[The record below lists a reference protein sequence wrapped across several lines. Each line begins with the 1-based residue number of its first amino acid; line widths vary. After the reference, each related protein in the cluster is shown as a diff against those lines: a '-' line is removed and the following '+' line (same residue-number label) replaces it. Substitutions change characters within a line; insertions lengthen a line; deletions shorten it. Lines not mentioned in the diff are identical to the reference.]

1 MARASKKAAAPP
13 DIPIVPF
20 ADQVAW
26 NKWLD
31 KHHTTSVGIWIRI
44 AKKGSGIPSVS
55 HPEALDVALCYGWI
69 DSQRKGYDEKTF
81 IQKFT
86 PRGARSIWS
95 VINRDKA
102 VALLESGKMMP
113 AGISEMERA
122 KKDGRWDAAYA
133 SQATIEIPPDLQ
145 AALDAN
151 PRAAKFFATLTSQNR
166 YAILFR
172 VHNAKRAETRA
183 RRIADFVAMLER
195 HETIH

>member
-95 VINRDKA
+95 VINRNKA

-145 AALDAN
+145 AALDAK
-151 PRAAKFFATLTSQNR
+151 PRAARFFATLTSQNR

>member
-145 AALDAN
+145 AALDAK
-151 PRAAKFFATLTSQNR
+151 PRAARFFATLTSQNR

>member
-1 MARASKKAAAPP
+1 MARAPKKTAVQT
-13 DIPIVPF
+13 DVPIVPF
-20 ADQVAW
+20 ADGVAW
-26 NKWLD
+26 SKWLD
-31 KHHTTSVGIWIRI
+31 EHHATSPGIWIRI

-55 HPEALDVALCYGWI
+55 HPEALETALCYGWI

-102 VALLESGKMMP
+102 IALLKSGKMTP

-133 SQATIEIPPDLQ
+133 SQSTMEVPPDLQ
-145 AALDAN
+145 AALDAK
-151 PRAAKFFATLTSQNR
+151 PRAAKFFTTLTSQNR

-172 VHNAKRAETRA
+172 IHNAKRAETRA
-183 RRIADFVAMLER
+183 KRIADFVAMLGR
-195 HETIH
+195 HETIY

>member
-1 MARASKKAAAPP
+1 MARASKKTAAPT
-13 DIPIVPF
+13 DVSIVPF

-31 KHHTTSVGIWIRI
+31 KHHATSVGIWIRI

-145 AALDAN
+145 AALDAK

-172 VHNAKRAETRA
+172 IHNAKRAETRA

>member
-1 MARASKKAAAPP
+1 MARAPKKIAVQA
-13 DIPIVPF
+13 DVPIVPF
-20 ADQVAW
+20 ADGAAW
-26 NKWLD
+26 SKWLD
-31 KHHTTSVGIWIRI
+31 EHHATSPGIWIRI

-55 HPEALDVALCYGWI
+55 HPEALETALCYGWI
-69 DSQRKGYDEKTF
+69 DSQRKGYDERTF

-102 VALLESGKMMP
+102 IALLKSGKMMP

-133 SQATIEIPPDLQ
+133 SQSTMEVPPDLQ
-145 AALDAN
+145 AALDAK
-151 PRAAKFFATLTSQNR
+151 PRAAKFFTTLTSQNR

-172 VHNAKRAETRA
+172 IHNAKRAETRA
-183 RRIADFVAMLER
+183 KRIADFVAMLGR
-195 HETIH
+195 HETIY

>member
-1 MARASKKAAAPP
+1 MPRASNRTAAPAE
-13 DIPIVPF
+13 IPIVPF
-20 ADQVAW
+20 ASQAVW

-31 KHHTTSVGIWIRI
+31 KHHATSPGIWIRI

-55 HPEALDVALCYGWI
+55 YPEALDVALCYGWI

-102 VALLESGKMMP
+102 LALLESGKMMP

-145 AALDAN
+145 AALDAK
-151 PRAAKFFATLTSQNR
+151 PRAAKFFTTLTSQNR

-172 VHNAKRAETRA
+172 IHNAKRAETRA
-183 RRIADFVAMLER
+183 KRIADFVAMLAR
-195 HETIH
+195 HETIY

>member
-1 MARASKKAAAPP
+1 MARASRKAVAQTE
-13 DIPIVPF
+13 IPIVPF
-20 ADQVAW
+20 ANQAAW
-26 NKWLD
+26 NRWLD
-31 KHHTTSVGIWIRI
+31 KHHTTSAGIWIRI

-95 VINRDKA
+95 VINRGKA

-122 KKDGRWDAAYA
+122 KKDGRWEAAYA
-133 SQATIEIPPDLQ
+133 SQATIEVPPDLQ
-145 AALDAN
+145 AALQAT
-151 PRAAKFFATLTSQNR
+151 PRAAKFFTTLTSQNR

-172 VHNAKRAETRA
+172 IHNAKRAETRA
-183 RRIADFVAMLER
+183 KRIADFVAMLAR
-195 HETIH
+195 HETIY

>member
-102 VALLESGKMMP
+102 IALLESGKMMP
-113 AGISEMERA
+113 AGVVEMERA
-122 KKDGRWDAAYA
+122 KKDGRWEAAYA
-133 SQATIEIPPDLQ
+133 SQATIEVPPDLQ
-145 AALDAN
+145 AALDAK
-151 PRAAKFFATLTSQNR
+151 PRAAQFFATLTSQNR

-195 HETIH
+195 HDTIH

>member
-1 MARASKKAAAPP
+1 MARASNKPAASTE
-13 DIPIVPF
+13 IPIVPF
-20 ADQVAW
+20 ASQAAW

-31 KHHTTSVGIWIRI
+31 KHHATSPGIWIRI

-102 VALLESGKMMP
+102 LALLESGKMMP

-122 KKDGRWDAAYA
+122 KKDGRWEAAYA

-145 AALDAN
+145 AALNAK
-151 PRAAKFFATLTSQNR
+151 PRAAEFFTTLTSQNR

-172 VHNAKRAETRA
+172 IHNAKRAETRA
-183 RRIADFVAMLER
+183 KRIADFVAMLAR
-195 HETIH
+195 HETIY

>member
-1 MARASKKAAAPP
+1 
-13 DIPIVPF
+13 
-20 ADQVAW
+20 W

-31 KHHTTSVGIWIRI
+31 RHHTTSAGIWIRI

-102 VALLESGKMMP
+102 IALLESGKMMP

-122 KKDGRWDAAYA
+122 KKDGRWEAAYA
-133 SQATIEIPPDLQ
+133 SQATIEVPPDLQ
-145 AALDAN
+145 AALDAK
-151 PRAAKFFATLTSQNR
+151 PRAARFFTTLTSQNR

-172 VHNAKRAETRA
+172 IHNAKRAETRA
-183 RRIADFVAMLER
+183 KRIADFVAMLER

>member
-1 MARASKKAAAPP
+1 MARASNKVAAPP
-13 DIPIVPF
+13 EIPIVPF
-20 ADQVAW
+20 ADQAAW

-31 KHHTTSVGIWIRI
+31 KHHADSPGIWIHF

-55 HPEALDVALCYGWI
+55 YSEALDVALCYGWI

-86 PRGARSIWS
+86 PRGARSMWS

-102 VALLESGKMMP
+102 VALVESGKMMP

-122 KKDGRWDAAYA
+122 RKDGRWDAAYA
-133 SQATIEIPPDLQ
+133 SQSTMEVPPDLR
-145 AALDAN
+145 AALDAR
-151 PRAAKFFATLTSQNR
+151 PRAAKFFTTLTSQNR

-172 VHNAKRAETRA
+172 IHNAKRAETRA
-183 RRIADFVAMLER
+183 KRIADFVAMLGR

>member
-1 MARASKKAAAPP
+1 MARASKKVAAPTE
-13 DIPIVPF
+13 IPIVPF
-20 ADQVAW
+20 ADQAAW
-26 NKWLD
+26 IEWLD
-31 KHHTTSVGIWIRI
+31 KHHTTSPGIWIRI

-102 VALLESGKMMP
+102 IALLESGKMMP

-122 KKDGRWDAAYA
+122 RKDGRWEAAYA
-133 SQATIEIPPDLQ
+133 SQATMEVPPDLQ
-145 AALDAN
+145 AALDAK
-151 PRAAKFFATLTSQNR
+151 PRAAKFFKTLTSQNR

-172 VHNAKRAETRA
+172 IHNAKRAETRA
-183 RRIADFVAMLER
+183 RRIADFVAMLGR